1 MQTTSSK
8 STSPKSNKKTNIKDN
23 PNDILTNIKPTFP
36 PIITIND
43 LIKPK
48 SPPNSF
54 IVYRMALMKEYRNKN
69 CKLPSIGEISKIAKK
84 YWDMEPKNVK
94 DYYASL
100 VKDAKSIY
108 NKFSLD
114 KFSLDNYMENNQN
127 QYDAVENINENL
139 HVLTND
145 QINND
150 VSFSTTT
157 NNFLVHFFPN
167 YDNSYELNSTPND
180 QEYIR
185 ILEQIIDR
193 YLL

>member
-1 MQTTSSK
+1 MPKTTSSK
-8 STSPKSNKKTNIKDN
+8 SKKTNIKN
-23 PNDILTNIKPTFP
+23 NSNDILTNIKPTFP

-48 SPPNSF
+48 SPPSSF
-54 IVYRMALMKEYRNKN
+54 TVYRMALIKEYRNKN
-69 CKLPSIGEISKIAKK
+69 CKLPSFGEISKIAKK
-84 YWDMEPKNVK
+84 CWDMEPKNVK
-94 DYYASL
+94 DYYTSL

-114 KFSLDNYMENNQN
+114 NYLEDMKHNQN
-127 QYDAVENINENL
+127 QKCDITYDAVENNNENL
-139 HVLTND
+139 HILTSD

-150 VSFSTTT
+150 VSFSTPNT
-157 NNFLVHFFPN
+157 FLVHSFPN
-167 YDNSYELNSTPND
+167 YANSYESNSTPID

-193 YLL
+193 YLP

>member
-1 MQTTSSK
+1 MQTTSS
-8 STSPKSNKKTNIKDN
+8 KSNKKTNIKDN

-69 CKLPSIGEISKIAKK
+69 CKLPSICEISKIAKK

-114 KFSLDNYMENNQN
+114 KFSLDNYMEYIQN
-127 QYDAVENINENL
+127 QKCDITYDAVENINENL
-139 HVLTND
+139 HILTSD

-150 VSFSTTT
+150 VGFSTTT
-157 NNFLVHFFPN
+157 NTFLVHSFPN
-167 YDNSYELNSTPND
+167 YDNYELNSTPND